1 MLIWKSGDRSPFP
14 CHGRCNSVSTT
25 FAVQV
30 LVFRRSVSLGPA
42 FGARVSANIL
52 ASGSSASSA
61 LALVALVSAIALQ
74 SFGDSLVSG
83 VVATEVVSR
92 CQVGLIPAE
101 AN

>member
-14 CHGRCNSVSTT
+14 CNGRCNSVSTT
-25 FAVQV
+25 FAAQV
-30 LVFRRSVSLGPA
+30 LVFRRSVSLGPT
-42 FGARVSANIL
+42 FRARVSANIL

-61 LALVALVSAIALQ
+61 LALVAFSAIALQ